1 MTGGAPLSPGKDAA
15 SIEECAADWL
25 QRRRYWQGWS
35 EEDQK
40 ALDAWIAES
49 IDHAVAFWRLESTL
63 DRAERLST
71 LQPQGMRRPV
81 DTASRALFGKSF
93 RITAAL
99 VTVTIAALAAYAMWP
114 VLQKSKGQIYA
125 TGLGGRTT
133 IQLTDGSS
141 IELNTD
147 TRIRADVSAGR
158 RYVSVEK
165 GEAFFDIVHD
175 ARHPFTVDVDGHRI
189 TDLGTKFSIREEA
202 GRVEVTLLQGRASI
216 VSVRPNTQHHAAVLT
231 PGDVAIATADTLSIE
246 QKPKPTLAK
255 ELSWRRGLLVF
266 DGARLKDVA
275 AELNRYSRQKI
286 VVSDEQVGKLT
297 IDASVPTDDIR
308 AFTRVARDVFG
319 LRVQDK
325 GDEILI
331 SR

>member
-1 MTGGAPLSPGKDAA
+1 MTDGAPSTSGRDAA
-15 SIEECAADWL
+15 RIEQCAADWL

-35 EEDQK
+35 EEHQK

-49 IDHAVAFWRLESTL
+49 MDHAVAFWRLESTL

-71 LQPQGMRRPV
+71 LRPQGMRKPTVAATRVP
-81 DTASRALFGKSF
+81 SGKTF
-93 RITAAL
+93 RIAAAL
-99 VTVTIAALAAYAMWP
+99 VAVIMTTLAAYTMWP
-114 VLQKSKGQIYA
+114 TLQKPRGQVYA

-246 QKPKPTLAK
+246 QRPRPTLAK

-275 AELNRYSRQKI
+275 AELNRYSREKI

-297 IDASVPTDDIR
+297 IDASVPTDDVH

-319 LRVQDK
+319 LHVQDK
-325 GDEILI
+325 GNEILI